1 MRWHARKVSWRLPKL
16 SGYVITF
23 HKADKHPAT
32 LQEVRLRIFDSAI
45 EPVPLEQVQ
54 SYVAGKVFW
63 LGFRSGGRKTRGLG
77 T

>member
-1 MRWHARKVSWRLPKL
+1 MRWHARKVSWGLPKL